1 MGEAAEKHS
10 WKETDC
16 WRRSLVLL
24 STYALIRL
32 DILALST
39 VPARTDSWGM
49 SVIDLRRI
57 TYV

>member
-1 MGEAAEKHS
+1 MGEAKGKNL

-16 WRRSLVLL
+16 WSISFVLL

-39 VPARTDSWGM
+39 APARMDGWGM
-49 SVIDLRRI
+49 
-57 TYV
+57 